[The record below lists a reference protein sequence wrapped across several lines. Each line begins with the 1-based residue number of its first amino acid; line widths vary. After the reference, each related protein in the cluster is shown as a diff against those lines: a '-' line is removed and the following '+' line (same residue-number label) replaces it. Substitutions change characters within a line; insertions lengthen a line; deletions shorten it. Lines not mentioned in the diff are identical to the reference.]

1 MHLQALFAL
10 LSDTI
15 FIYLQDVPIYQ
26 PIQICWPFMA
36 VLAGNDRFWP
46 AFELISW
53 QVNMLTRRTH
63 LLNNPIKSW

>member
-46 AFELISW
+46 VEELTS
-53 QVNMLTRRTH
+53 
-63 LLNNPIKSW
+63 